1 MIEPEQIIQ
10 MFQER
15 KVTRGHWWNK
25 ADEVRRHYNGEI
37 MVPLPELDDM
47 ERPATANL
55 LAMGVEQ
62 FAMRI
67 ASVQPDI
74 QFPSL
79 RPGIKMWD
87 KKAHDSRLA
96 IKGFYSMNRDVI
108 QLRRRA
114 RYMVA
119 YGCAPVTIS
128 PVSPDGQDPRKMP
141 FVRVRNPLSAYPS
154 QLLDADSFE
163 PANCIFHDQKPL
175 AWLKSTYPA
184 QASLIYK
191 GEKFN
196 DTTLFDILEYVD
208 EDETVIICVGA
219 SRNPGTRYE
228 AASGT
233 TATALLERIPNR
245 AGISPVVFPGRVTL
259 DRLAGQ
265 FDGTLGMHLRA
276 AKLDALNTIAVFRGV
291 FPEQWVEGSNPSRA
305 PQILQYADGKQGQ
318 VGIVKDGRVIQML
331 PATSQMGPQLLDSLE
346 RNQRITGN
354 MPAELSG
361 ESGSNIRTARRGEVV
376 LGNTIDMPIQEYQEI
391 FAASREAE
399 IRRMVAVQKA
409 YYGKKYTMFVL
420 PGDGKVLK
428 EDYVPDDTFATDMA
442 RVFYPLPGSDANGIA
457 VAIGQKIGM
466 GIMSTETGMELDPTI
481 EDPARE
487 KHRIIMDGLEKA
499 LLAGLE
505 QQLTSGQM
513 DSVMVAKIAMKL
525 IDPEMSLAEAL
536 TEAHKEAQSEQAAQQ
551 QQQAQQAQ
559 QGQQDMGG
567 QAGMSGGGM
576 AGPGGPQGMPP
587 SPEGMPGI
595 NQTPPATPQDQAQ
608 SQPSIAPPPQGAMD
622 LKSLLGALG
631 GGASAP

>member
-1 MIEPEQIIQ
+1 MIEPEQIVQ

-15 KVTRGHWWNK
+15 KVSRGQWWDK

-37 MVPLPELDDM
+37 MVPLPELDDI
-47 ERPATANL
+47 EKPATANL

-67 ASVQPDI
+67 ASVAPEI

-79 RPGIKMWD
+79 KPGFKGWD
-87 KKAHDSRLA
+87 TKAHDSRLA
-96 IKGFYSMNRDVI
+96 VKGWWQMNQYKIKM
-108 QLRRRA
+108 RRRA
-114 RYMVA
+114 RFLVA
-119 YGCAPVTIS
+119 YGCAPVTIT
-128 PVSPDGQDPRKMP
+128 PVAPDGRDARKIP

-154 QLLDADSFE
+154 QLLDADSLE
-163 PANCIFHDQKPL
+163 PSNCIFHDQKPL
-175 AWLKSTYPA
+175 AWLKDTYPA

-208 EDETVIICVGA
+208 EDETVIICVGS

-228 AASGT
+228 PTGGTASM
-233 TATALLERIPNR
+233 ALLERIPNR

-265 FDGTLGMHLRA
+265 FDGTIGMHLRA
-276 AKLDALNTIAVFRGV
+276 AKLDALNTIAIFRGV
-291 FPEQWVEGSNPSRA
+291 FPEQWVEGNNQARA

-318 VGIVKDGRVIQML
+318 VGIVKDGRVTQML
-331 PATSQMGPQLLDSLE
+331 PQVGQMGMQLLDQLE
-346 RNQRITGN
+346 RNQRLSAGI
-354 MPAELSG
+354 PAEFGG
-361 ESGSNIRTARRGEVV
+361 ESPTNVRTARRGEMV
-376 LGNTIDMPIQEYQEI
+376 LGNTVDMPIQEYQEI
-391 FAASREAE
+391 FEMSAEAE
-399 IRRMVAVQKA
+399 IRRMVAIQKA
-409 YYGKKYTMFVL
+409 YYGKKPSMFIL
-420 PGDGKVLK
+420 PGDGKVVR
-428 EDYVPDDTFATDMA
+428 EDYIPDDTFATDQA

-525 IDPEMSLAEAL
+525 TDPEMTLADAI
-536 TEAHKEAQSEQAAQQ
+536 TSAHQEAQNEQAAQAQ
-551 QQQAQQAQ
+551 AQQAQQAQ

-608 SQPSIAPPPQGAMD
+608 PQPSIAPPPQGAMD

-631 GGASAP
+631 GK